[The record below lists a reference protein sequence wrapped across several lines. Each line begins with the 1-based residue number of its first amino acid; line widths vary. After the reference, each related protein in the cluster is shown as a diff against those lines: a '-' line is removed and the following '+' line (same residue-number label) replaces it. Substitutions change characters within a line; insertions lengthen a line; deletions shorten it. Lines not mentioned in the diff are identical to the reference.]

1 MADSDKRIVG
11 EGVELGRLF
20 RFPTILRAVSMAFGP
35 PRLVLGLLLVVS
47 LLTAG
52 RLWDGVTDPKVSPEG
67 LWEFS
72 EEEDRE
78 ALEVVLAEALA
89 TYVKDPNEWPDEP
102 RDAIAVAELIK
113 THYRQDRRD
122 LAKESRPQADREFSK
137 TFTKID
143 DGRPRGTFEATLS
156 HVTTK
161 FNGIIRGLVSLHP
174 EILFAAAGD
183 LFVQTPRA
191 VWGLDRLFT
200 VLYGLVLLVLVALA
214 GGAVARMTAVDIARG
229 ERLTMRDGISFA
241 LNSWRRLIFSLLL
254 PLVIAGI
261 LCALL
266 IGGGWVLM
274 HPWVDVLA
282 GLLYGVA
289 LLIGFGVVF
298 LMVGYGLGFS
308 LLLPAV
314 ACENCDAADAQQ
326 RAYAYVLSRPLHL
339 LGYGLVGLVGLA
351 LGYVAVSLFA
361 QMLLLVTGGLV
372 DSLTGGTTVAG
383 ARGFEI
389 VLFELGPDRAHAIPF
404 QWHSEWSAW
413 LVSFWQRVVVCLVAA
428 YVFVCY
434 FGASTIIYLL
444 MRKTCD
450 GQDVEEIWQPGL
462 VPGTMAPEPDA
473 QGAGE
478 KQKGEKEK

>member
-1 MADSDKRIVG
+1 MADSDKRMVG
-11 EGVELGRLF
+11 EGLEFGQLF

-35 PRLVLGLLLVVS
+35 PRLVLGLLLVVA
-47 LLTAG
+47 LLTTG
-52 RLWDGVTDPKVSPEG
+52 RLWDGVTDPRVSPEG

-72 EEEDRE
+72 EEEDRV
-78 ALEVVLAEALA
+78 ALDVVLAEALA
-89 TYVKDPNEWPDEP
+89 TYVKDPNDWPVEP
-102 RDAIAVAELIK
+102 RDAIAVAEMIK
-113 THYRQDRRD
+113 TDYRQQRLD
-122 LAKESRPQADREFSK
+122 LSDESRPQADREFSE
-137 TFTKID
+137 TLTKID
-143 DGRPRGTFEATLS
+143 DGRPRGTFEATLG
-156 HVTTK
+156 HVTKK
-161 FNGIIRGLVSLHP
+161 FNGIITGLVTLRP
-174 EILFAAAGD
+174 ETLFAAAAD

-191 VWGLDRLFT
+191 VWRLDRLFT
-200 VLYGLVLLVLVALA
+200 VLYGLSLLVLVALV

-254 PLVIAGI
+254 PLVIAGM

-361 QMLLLVTGGLV
+361 QMLLLVTGALV
-372 DSLTGGTTVAG
+372 DSLTGGTAVAG

-389 VLFELGPDRAHAIPF
+389 ALFELAPDRAHAIPF

-473 QGAGE
+473 QGAGAKE
-478 KQKGEKEK
+478 KGEKEK

>member
-1 MADSDKRIVG
+1 
-11 EGVELGRLF
+11 
-20 RFPTILRAVSMAFGP
+20 
-35 PRLVLGLLLVVS
+35 
-47 LLTAG
+47 
-52 RLWDGVTDPKVSPEG
+52 
-67 LWEFS
+67 
-72 EEEDRE
+72 
-78 ALEVVLAEALA
+78 
-89 TYVKDPNEWPDEP
+89 
-102 RDAIAVAELIK
+102 
-113 THYRQDRRD
+113 
-122 LAKESRPQADREFSK
+122 
-137 TFTKID
+137 
-143 DGRPRGTFEATLS
+143 
-156 HVTTK
+156 
-161 FNGIIRGLVSLHP
+161 
-174 EILFAAAGD
+174 
-183 LFVQTPRA
+183 
-191 VWGLDRLFT
+191 
-200 VLYGLVLLVLVALA
+200 
-214 GGAVARMTAVDIARG
+214 MTAVDIARG

-361 QMLLLVTGGLV
+361 QMLLLVTGALV

-478 KQKGEKEK
+478 KKKGEKEK